1 MVSCPRP
8 EGKGERL
15 GWIVSTS
22 FDKLARHIS
31 RSFWSLSLKLPE
43 TEHFGTGMA
52 DKFLDQIVLYAV
64 WEGSGKKTG
73 FSTLASILCISQS
86 QASSH

>member
-8 EGKGERL
+8 VGKGERL

-31 RSFWSLSLKLPE
+31 RSFWSLSLELPE

-52 DKFLDQIVLYAV
+52 DKFLDQIVLFAV